1 MKFLIVEHEAGRGGQ
16 QKIFFVFLFSLFSA
30 FFFGQ
35 STQTIRGKVIEKNTQ
50 SPIFY
55 AHVWT
60 VVNENIMETV
70 TDSLGNFVIEKVPV
84 GRREVYAK
92 ALGYED
98 FMASN
103 VLIYSGRETILEI
116 AMIEKVS
123 VLNEVVV
130 RASVDKDLP
139 LNNMATASVR
149 MFSTEEASRYAG
161 AWGDPARMAANFAG
175 VSAAN
180 DSRNDIIIRGNSPLG
195 LLWRLDG
202 FDIPNP
208 NHFSITGS
216 SGGAISMINNNQ
228 LSNSDFYTG
237 AFPAEF
243 GNAISGVFDLKLR
256 NGNTKKQEFLASIG
270 LNGIELGAE
279 GYFSKKS
286 NASYL
291 INGRY
296 SFLEVL
302 YNWFG
307 MDFGTN
313 GGIPK
318 YRDMS
323 AKINVPLKSGNFS
336 FVTLLGANK
345 IKMEDDMTDETK
357 WKSGEIGNIIN
368 ESDYQLFF
376 GANYTH
382 RFNSNT
388 RLENRLSYQFYKSKQ
403 DVDAVEFQNV
413 KRWKQHAN
421 TMSEG
426 RIGWVSSLFHRM
438 NARNFL
444 EAGIGADFFMTSLH
458 NKFYDSIG
466 TPTPL
471 HDIDK
476 NSSLLKLYAQWQHRF
491 NDKIRIIPGFYT
503 HYYVL
508 THNFSFEP
516 RIGMQWETSP
526 STAINIGTGL
536 YSQIQPRQ
544 VYFYQDANGQLPNKS
559 LKFTDSWQA
568 VAGFSWKFAKSYRLK
583 TEIYYQYLYNVP
595 VIESIPQESILN
607 FDEDF
612 NWLVPF
618 VNKGIGQN
626 YGIELTIE
634 KFLTKQFYFLITSSL
649 YQSTYKGYDKMERNT
664 KFNGNYTLN
673 VLGGYEWKLGKN
685 SLLMANTKIGF
696 MGGKRKLPYLLVT
709 DDFDMRVE
717 NDYSQAYVK
726 QYPAYFRWDIN
737 LNFKTNF
744 KKWALEFFVELANIT
759 NHKNIWRQYYDI
771 KEQKEVYYYHY
782 GFTPIA
788 GVKVYF

>member
-1 MKFLIVEHEAGRGGQ
+1 MKFP
-16 QKIFFVFLFSLFSA
+16 VFILLSLFSA
-30 FFFGQ
+30 LAFSQ
-35 STQTIRGKVIEKNTQ
+35 STQNIRGKVVEKNTQ
-50 SPIFY
+50 TPIQY
-55 AHVWT
+55 VQVWI
-60 VVNENIMETV
+60 VVNEAIV
-70 TDSLGNFVIEKVPV
+70 GSRTDSLGNFVIEKVPV
-84 GRREVYAK
+84 GRWEVYAK
-92 ALGYED
+92 VLGYED
-98 FMASN
+98 FVASN
-103 VLIYSGRETILEI
+103 VLVYSGRETVLVINL
-116 AMIEKVS
+116 IEKVA
-123 VLNEVVV
+123 VLEGVVV
-130 RASVDKDLP
+130 KSSQEKDMP
-139 LNNMATASVR
+139 LNNMAVVSVR

-175 VSAAN
+175 VSASN
-180 DSRNDIIIRGNSPLG
+180 DSRNDIVIRGNSPLG

-228 LSNSDFYTG
+228 LANSDFFTG

-243 GNAISGVFDLKLR
+243 GNAISGVFDLKMR
-256 NGNTKKQEFLASIG
+256 NGNNKKQEFLASIG
-270 LNGIELGAE
+270 LNGVELGAE

-318 YRDMS
+318 YRDLS
-323 AKINVPLKSGNFS
+323 AKINVPLKRGNFS
-336 FVTLLGANK
+336 FLTLLGANK

-357 WKSGEIGNIIN
+357 WKSGEIGNIVN
-368 ESDYQLFF
+368 ERDYQLFF

-388 RLENRLSYQFYKSKQ
+388 RLESRLSYQFYESKQ
-403 DVDAVEFQNV
+403 EVDAVTFQNL
-413 KRWKQHAN
+413 KRWKHHRN

-426 RIGWVSSLFHRM
+426 RVGRAISLFHRI
-438 NARNFL
+438 NSRNFL
-444 EAGIGADFFMTSLH
+444 ETGIGADFFMTSLH
-458 NKFYDSIG
+458 NKFYDSLG
-466 TPTPL
+466 NSTPL

-476 NSSLLKLYAQWQHRF
+476 NSLLLKLYAQWQHRF
-491 NDKIRIIPGFYT
+491 NDKIRITPGFYA
-503 HYYVL
+503 HYYLL
-508 THNFSFEP
+508 TNNFSIEP
-516 RIGMQWETSP
+516 RIGMQWQTSP
-526 STAINIGTGL
+526 KTAINLGTGL
-536 YSQIQPRQ
+536 YSQVQPRL
-544 VYFYQDANGQLPNKS
+544 VYFYQGENEQLPNKS

-568 VAGFSWKFAKSYRLK
+568 VAGFDWKFTKSYRLK

-618 VNKGIGQN
+618 VNKGTGQN

-649 YQSTYKGYDKMERNT
+649 YQSKYKGYDKIERNT

-696 MGGKRKLPYLLVT
+696 MGGKRKLPYLLT
-709 DDFDMRVE
+709 ADKVE
-717 NDYSQAYVK
+717 NDYSQAYTT

-737 LNFKTNF
+737 LNIKTNF
-744 KKWALEFFVELANIT
+744 RKWSLEFFVELANIT
-759 NHKNIWRQYYDI
+759 NHKNIWRQYYNL
-771 KEQKEVYYYHY
+771 KKQEEVTYYHY